1 LSAVS
6 ICDASGLRLMEQ
18 THQTATAHGGWLRL
32 AGAQPL
38 VRRVLDITDL
48 ARVQTIYIS
57 VDDALSDQQPGR

>member
-1 LSAVS
+1 
-6 ICDASGLRLMEQ
+6 MEQ

-48 ARVQTIYIS
+48 ARVLTTYIS
-57 VDDALSDQQPGR
+57 VDDALSHRQPGR